1 MENEKRKKLKK
12 FVDFGNFLG
21 YSEFIIVSLFSSWLP
36 MECTIGSLLLPFF
49 Q

>member
-1 MENEKRKKLKK
+1 MENEKRKKLRK
-12 FVDFGNFLG
+12 FVDFENFLG
-21 YSEFIIVSLFSSWLP
+21 YSEFIIVLSLLSWLP